1 MRQLRRYLPP
11 LFTLLLI
18 SLGAAMPW
26 LVSWVQDARISKLQ
40 EKLELN
46 AVNLTLQKDA
56 GVGPALRVVSGE
68 YTAIPWEDETQLS
81 EREAVD
87 AAVQALERMNQYE
100 RLTNEEA
107 CSLMEEDI
115 AWAEPFL
122 MIAEDGSTALVW
134 ECYWRASPC
143 VVAVDDASG
152 KAVQFL
158 IDSPMWLEKL
168 EGKEGQDRREQWNQ
182 FFWDYYGA
190 ELEDVEGLSLRIYE
204 DYTSFNF

>member
-1 MRQLRRYLPP
+1 
-11 LFTLLLI
+11 
-18 SLGAAMPW
+18 
-26 LVSWVQDARISKLQ
+26 
-40 EKLELN
+40 
-46 AVNLTLQKDA
+46 
-56 GVGPALRVVSGE
+56 
-68 YTAIPWEDETQLS
+68 
-81 EREAVD
+81 
-87 AAVQALERMNQYE
+87 
-100 RLTNEEA
+100 
-107 CSLMEEDI
+107 MEGDI

-152 KAVQFL
+152 KAVQFG
-158 IDSPMWLEKL
+158 IDSSMGAEKL
-168 EGKEGQDRREQWNQ
+168 EGKGEQDRKEQWNQ

>member
-1 MRQLRRYLPP
+1 MRQLKRYLPP

-26 LVSWVQDARISKLQ
+26 LVSRVQDARISKLQ
-40 EKLELN
+40 EKLELS

-56 GVGPALRVVSGE
+56 GMGPALSVVSGE
-68 YTAIPWEDETQLS
+68 YTAIPCEDETQMS

-100 RLTNEEA
+100 RLTNEKA
-107 CSLMEEDI
+107 YSLMEEDS

-134 ECYWRASPC
+134 ECYW
-143 VVAVDDASG
+143 
-152 KAVQFL
+152 KA
-158 IDSPMWLEKL
+158 
-168 EGKEGQDRREQWNQ
+168 
-182 FFWDYYGA
+182 
-190 ELEDVEGLSLRIYE
+190 
-204 DYTSFNF
+204 